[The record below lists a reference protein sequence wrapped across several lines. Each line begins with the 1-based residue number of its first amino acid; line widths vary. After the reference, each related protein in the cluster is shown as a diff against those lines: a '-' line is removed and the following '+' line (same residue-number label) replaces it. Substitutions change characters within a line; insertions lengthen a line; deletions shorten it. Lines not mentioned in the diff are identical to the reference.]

1 MVRERNLG
9 RDLGEPLRKLRVSF
23 PAWTTSKTTQGGK
36 RPFMRTLIVPKQLL
50 NDPYMQASL

>member
-9 RDLGEPLRKLRVSF
+9 RDLGEPLRKIRVV

-36 RPFMRTLIVPKQLL
+36 RPFMRTLIAPKQLL